1 MYNLVPHSR
10 KTFDPSRHILR
21 QDLIFSPPGL
31 HITKWTETLQYS
43 KVLHIVQLPSM
54 NNKYLCSVR
63 AIRALLASRPLPP
76 SAPLFAVSYYPH
88 NQIIDTQLRDDLK
101 QVLKHLA
108 IPLTC
113 HGFHTFSRSG
123 ATFCFNKNVS
133 LQNIMWHS
141 SAVWTYLQ
149 NSSQTASTIP
159 LTFASNIPPTF

>member
-1 MYNLVPHSR
+1 MIKLTDHLLFMAIFLTAYFWIFRMYNLVPHSR

-101 QVLKHLA
+101 TSTQAPGNTTHMSWISHL
-108 IPLTC
+108 
-113 HGFHTFSRSG
+113 
-123 ATFCFNKNVS
+123 
-133 LQNIMWHS
+133 Q
-141 SAVWTYLQ
+141 
-149 NSSQTASTIP
+149 
-159 LTFASNIPPTF
+159 